1 MIEQKAA
8 TLPLAK
14 RLVAERIAAVA
25 AVHALAGVALFFP
38 SWHGLAA
45 FAAMHLAT
53 GCLGVSVG
61 LHRLLAHRAFQA
73 PPLLR
78 NLLATLG
85 TLAYQGG
92 PLRWVAIHRAHHR
105 HADGPGDPH
114 ARTQGFLFSHIGWA
128 FVKAPNG
135 YRYRHLARQ
144 VPDLA
149 RIPWLVALER
159 HHTAVNLTAFACA
172 IALCGWQVALWAFP
186 LRIVATWHATW
197 LVNSVGHAPASAEAK
212 AGATARNLPWLALL
226 TYGEGFH
233 ANHHAAPRAPR
244 LGVGSIFW
252 DQGYLVI
259 AALCAL
265 GLAAEQEAEA

>member
-1 MIEQKAA
+1 
-8 TLPLAK
+8 
-14 RLVAERIAAVA
+14 
-25 AVHALAGVALFFP
+25 
-38 SWHGLAA
+38 
-45 FAAMHLAT
+45 MHVLT

-73 PPLLR
+73 SPPVR

-92 PLRWVAIHRAHHR
+92 PLRWAALHRAHHR

-114 ARTQGFLFSHIGWA
+114 ARTQGFFFSHVGWA

-135 YRYRHLARQ
+135 YRYRQLKRQ

-149 RIPWLVALER
+149 SVPWLVALEK
-159 HHTAVNLTAFACA
+159 HQSAVNLGAFALA
-172 IALCGWQVALWAFP
+172 VALCGWQVALWAFP

-197 LVNSVGHAPASAEAK
+197 LVNSVAHAPVSAEAK